1 MESKP
6 KMEYRLLGKT
16 GLKVSV
22 LSFGNWLGAYTP
34 EQEEIHSQIIK
45 LGYENGVN
53 FFDTAEAY
61 GDGEGERQFGR
72 IFKKHGWPR
81 ESLVIS
87 SKIYGKLANRHP
99 TNVGL
104 AGKHIREAIDEMLDR
119 LQMDYL
125 DIVFCHRPDDE
136 TPMEETVRALNKV
149 IEDGKAFYWGTSAW
163 SAA

>member
-1 MESKP
+1 M
-6 KMEYRLLGKT
+6 
-16 GLKVSV
+16 
-22 LSFGNWLGAYTP
+22 
-34 EQEEIHSQIIK
+34 
-45 LGYENGVN
+45 
-53 FFDTAEAY
+53 
-61 GDGEGERQFGR
+61 
-72 IFKKHGWPR
+72 
-81 ESLVIS
+81 
-87 SKIYGKLANRHP
+87 
-99 TNVGL
+99 GL